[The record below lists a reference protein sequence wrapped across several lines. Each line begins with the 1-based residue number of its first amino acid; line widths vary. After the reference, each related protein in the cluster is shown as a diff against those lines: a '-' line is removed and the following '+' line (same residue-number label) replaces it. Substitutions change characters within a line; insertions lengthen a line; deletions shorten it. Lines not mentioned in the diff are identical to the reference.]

1 MLLGGD
7 VAEHSAAIPA
17 DVGGSDGG
25 GDMVVTGGDVGSE
38 WPEGVEGGLVA
49 PLDLLL
55 HVFLNEVQGNV
66 AGAFVHDLAAFFP
79 GAGGEFPLDFELG
92 ELGVVV
98 GVGNGAGAQAVTDG
112 EGNVV
117 GGADVADVI
126 PVLVEEAFL
135 LVGDAPFGHDGATTG
150 DNTRHAFGGVGHEAQ

>member
-1 MLLGGD
+1 MFLGGY
-7 VAEHSAAIPA
+7 VAEHSTAIPA

-25 GDMVVTGGDVGSE
+25 GDVIVAGGDVGGQ
-38 WPEGVEGGLVA
+38 WPEGIEGGFVA

-79 GAGGEFPLDFELG
+79 GTGGEFSLDFELG

-98 GVGNGAGAQAVTDG
+98 GVGNGAGAQAVTNR
-112 EGNVV
+112 EGDVV

-135 LVGDAPFGHDGATTG
+135 LVGDAPFGHDGATTR
-150 DNTRHAFGGVGHEAQ
+150 DNAGHAFGGVGHEAQ